1 MELFVAVLIAV
12 AGTWAIKRGSEKVA
26 ENARKWWG
34 NVSARTAASSG
45 GRAAYEGARAG
56 VRGAVTLGY
65 GVGSGAAA
73 GWREGWTRAADWRD
87 ARREANAA
95 RDLWGGLPR
104 HHKVNGDVQDAADPW
119 WQRGRLHGR
128 RDQVAPDSDKV
139 PPVYGRGVEQGRV
152 DRRAG
157 ELSDE
162 QLYDL
167 GFLDGLRNTRPQH
180 AAPAYRRGWR
190 DGQDAAT
197 TPDDD
202 EPPGEQPPAAEP
214 EPDEGEAPMSA
225 PAAQPAAAP
234 PAYQIGAT
242 AEVNDLTSALAF
254 AQALKAEADQ
264 EVETAQ
270 AAVGVAQSELEEYQ
284 SALTRANVKL
294 AALEVYEAAL
304 AGLGF
309 GSRLRAHVHQMV
321 EGARARRNAAQAAV
335 EAAQQQLAAAKKTLA
350 GAEQEQ
356 AQANALVRSLLSHR
370 NVQEA
375 AAGATGGMAHRQVYG
390 GAPERAGAR

>member
-1 MELFVAVLIAV
+1 MDLFVAVIIAV
-12 AGTWAIKRGSEKVA
+12 AATWAIKRGSEKIA
-26 ENARKWWG
+26 ENTRKWWG
-34 NVSARTAASSG
+34 NVRARTAASSG
-45 GRAAYEGARAG
+45 GRKVYEAARAG
-56 VRGAVTLGY
+56 TRGTVTLGY
-65 GVGSGAAA
+65 GLGSGAAA

-128 RDQVAPDSDKV
+128 RDDVAPDADEL

-162 QLYDL
+162 QLYAL

-190 DGQDAAT
+190 AGQDAAT
-197 TPDDD
+197 RDDD

-214 EPDEGEAPMSA
+214 EPDEGEAVMSA
-225 PAAQPAAAP
+225 PAAQPAAAA
-234 PAYQIGAT
+234 PAYEIGAS
-242 AEVNDLTSALAF
+242 AEVHDLTSAVAF

-264 EVETAQ
+264 EMENAQ
-270 AAVGVAQSELEEYQ
+270 AAVGVAASELEEYQ

-321 EGARARRNAAQAAV
+321 EGARARRDAARAAV
-335 EAAQQQLAAAKKTLA
+335 AAAEQQLAAAKKTLA

-356 AQANALVRSLLSHR
+356 AQANALVRSLLTHR

-375 AAGATGGMAHRQVYG
+375 AAAATGGMARRQAYG